1 MNKQHKEILASIQK
15 YTEMT
20 NEDIINLDV
29 AEFEL
34 LAHFSGY
41 AKELNAKKA
50 LEDIKKYL

>member
-41 AKELNAKKA
+41 SKELNAKKA